1 MRPCPTVGI
10 KNSIA
15 IDHFVVFV
23 FEQRKVE
30 LAVETLAEHLA
41 EFSRL
46 LVSIGADR
54 EDLDSLLLLLSQQT
68 FQLPELFYA
77 EGSPVAAVENQN
89 HGFPASEI
97 R

>member
-1 MRPCPTVGI
+1 
-10 KNSIA
+10 
-15 IDHFVVFV
+15 VVFV

-30 LAVETLAEHLA
+30 FAVETLVEHLA
-41 EFSRL
+41 EFSRV
-46 LVSIGADR
+46 LVSIGANR

-77 EGSPVAAVENQN
+77 VGSPVAAVENQN

>member
-1 MRPCPTVGI
+1 
-10 KNSIA
+10 
-15 IDHFVVFV
+15 
-23 FEQRKVE
+23 
-30 LAVETLAEHLA
+30 
-41 EFSRL
+41 
-46 LVSIGADR
+46 VSIGANR

-77 EGSPVAAVENQN
+77 VGSPVAAVENQN